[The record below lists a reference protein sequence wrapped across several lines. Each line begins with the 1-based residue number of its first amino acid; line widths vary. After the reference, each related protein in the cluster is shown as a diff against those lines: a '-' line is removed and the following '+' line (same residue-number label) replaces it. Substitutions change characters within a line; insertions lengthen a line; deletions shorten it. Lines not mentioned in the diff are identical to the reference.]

1 MFVECVQNVLF
12 ILEEWCQIIWVIT
25 ECLWSVYD
33 LFELVT
39 RIKVACGF
47 HKGYYGLNGVLILV
61 GPKPGPPRNLT
72 VTEINN
78 GFLITWQAP
87 LERAHLVQYYTIKYK
102 TDSGWKTLNKA
113 SIRPEETSY
122 LGEF

>member
-1 MFVECVQNVLF
+1 MWIYSC
-12 ILEEWCQIIWVIT
+12 
-25 ECLWSVYD
+25 
-33 LFELVT
+33 
-39 RIKVACGF
+39 
-47 HKGYYGLNGVLILV
+47 YYNSLNGVLILV

-72 VTEINN
+72 VTEVNN

-122 LGEF
+122 LGKF

>member
-1 MFVECVQNVLF
+1 M
-12 ILEEWCQIIWVIT
+12 W
-25 ECLWSVYD
+25 
-33 LFELVT
+33 
-39 RIKVACGF
+39 
-47 HKGYYGLNGVLILV
+47 ILV

-72 VTEINN
+72 VTEIDN

-87 LERAHLVQYYTIKYK
+87 LERAHLVHYYTIKYR

-113 SIRPEETSY
+113 SIRPDETSY